1 MQLRVRNKRLS
12 PYRLYSLI
20 LATILTVGILIGGN
34 VALLFHLH
42 QNNLRD
48 IQVALQRQS
57 LTLSE
62 LIERTFQ
69 SEDVVLETLA
79 GKIRADAKNQSLEKF
94 SDRQSNLFLRDEMD
108 GLPQIDT
115 LGVIN
120 ASGRRVAH
128 SRGWPI
134 EAADLSGRQYFQIL
148 KQNQQKTSYISDP
161 LKGIS
166 SGEWTIVLAHAVR
179 APSGQF
185 LGVVFSSTILKYFD
199 DLFGATSL
207 GDGYAATLLK
217 TDGTLLA
224 RYPMAGKIGMVAPAS
239 TLRKLGNSRSAI
251 SRSVSPV
258 DHQARIAAAYKLASF
273 PLVVVVTQNEDA
285 AFSAWRAT
293 AYTMSLGTAAVV
305 ALLII
310 AAFLIARSWRTQDR
324 LNAARA
330 QIIESDK
337 SRALAEAEL
346 KRQCDLTSQNVRFN
360 AAVENMSQGLSMWDA
375 QKRLIVCNKRY
386 AEIYRLGEE
395 ETKPGADL
403 EKILAARTAHG
414 TGREDRE
421 NKIGAWAAEIAQR
434 TGFQATAKLTDGRY
448 VTVTHSRMSDGG
460 WVSTHEDVTARR
472 REEEELDETKK
483 FLNSIIENIPVA
495 VTVKDAK
502 TRKFVLVN
510 RRFEAMLGLPRE
522 ELLGHDVFDF
532 YSRDAATLI
541 DKSDSELLQ
550 PGVGVISAEFE
561 IDMPRRGNCVL
572 TTSRIVVRDTRG
584 EPKYLVVVIDDITER
599 KKSEQRIAFMAHHDT
614 LTGLANR
621 AAAIQQIE
629 EAGARHH
636 RSGESFTVLLLDLDR
651 FKNVNDTLGHGAG
664 DELLKETA
672 SRLKSA
678 LEETDVLARLGG
690 DEFAI
695 IQRGKSEPREAAIAL
710 ADRLIGLI
718 SEPYSIEGHEI
729 NIGTSIG
736 IAVASGHGTDPESL
750 LKMAD
755 MALYK
760 AKSAGRNGYCFFVPT
775 MSEAIAE
782 RNELEKEL
790 RRAIQNNQFEL
801 HYQPIIDAKSRKIC
815 AAEALI
821 RWRHPTKG
829 LIRPDQFIPIAE
841 ESGLITD
848 IGEWVLNSACHEAV
862 RWPSNVHIAVN
873 LSAVQLRKR
882 TLVDLVDRA
891 LAKSGLDPRRLELE
905 ITETAL
911 IEWAA
916 DCLPILRQLKARG
929 VVIAL
934 DDFGTGYSSLSHLTM
949 FPFDKIKI
957 DKSFTQ
963 NIEKRIDCA
972 IIVSAT
978 LTLARGLDIVTT
990 AEGVET
996 AEQSRLLQVAGV
1008 TSLQGYFFHR
1018 PVPASEIDFGAVF
1031 NAELRGDAA

>member
-12 PYRLYSLI
+12 PYRLTSLI
-20 LATILTVGILIGGN
+20 LATILTVGIFVGGN
-34 VALLFHLH
+34 AALLFHLY
-42 QNNLRD
+42 QDTLSD
-48 IQVALQRQS
+48 VQVDLQRQS

-69 SEDVVLETLA
+69 SVDLALDTLA
-79 GKIRADAKNQSLEKF
+79 NKMRADADDSSLKKF
-94 SDRQSNLFLRDEMD
+94 SDRETYRFLRGEMA

-115 LGVIN
+115 LGVLD
-120 ASGRRVAH
+120 ASGRRVTH
-128 SRGWPI
+128 SRVWPS
-134 EAADLSGRQYFQIL
+134 EPVDLSGRQYFQAL
-148 KQNQQKTSYISDP
+148 KQNAQSASYISDP
-161 LKGIS
+161 LQGVS
-166 SGEWTIVLAHAVR
+166 SGQWSIILAHAVR
-179 APSGQF
+179 TPSGEF
-185 LGVVFSSTILKYFD
+185 LGVVFSSTVLKYIE
-199 DLFGATSL
+199 DLFRLTSL
-207 GDGYAATLLK
+207 GNGYAATLLK
-217 TDGTLLA
+217 MDGTLLA
-224 RYPMAGKIGMVAPAS
+224 RYPMAGRVGMVAPVS

-258 DHQARIAAAYKLASF
+258 DHQARIAAAYRLTSF

-293 AYTMSLGTAAVV
+293 AYRMSIGTAAVV
-305 ALLII
+305 SLLIV
-310 AAFLIARSWRTQDR
+310 AAFLVARSWRTQDR

-330 QIIESDK
+330 QIIESGK
-337 SRALAEAEL
+337 NRALAEAEL
-346 KRQCDLTSQNVRFN
+346 KRQRDVASQNVRFN

-386 AEIYRLGEE
+386 AEIYRLSEE
-395 ETKPGADL
+395 ETKPGTDL
-403 EKILAARTAHG
+403 AKVLAARVAHG
-414 TGREDRE
+414 TGREDC
-421 NKIGAWAAEIAQR
+421 NTKIGEWVDEITQR
-434 TGFQATAKLTDGRY
+434 TANQSAAKLTDGRY
-448 VTVTHSRMSDGG
+448 VSVTHCPMSDGG

-495 VTVKDAK
+495 VTVKDAN

-510 RRFEAMLGLPRE
+510 RRFEAMLDLPRG
-522 ELLGHDVFDF
+522 ELLGRDAFDF
-532 YSRDAATLI
+532 YSSDAAKLI
-541 DKSDSELLQ
+541 DKSDSESLK
-550 PGVGVISAEFE
+550 PGVGVISAEYE
-561 IDMPRRGNCVL
+561 IEMPRRGNCVL
-572 TTSRIVVRDTRG
+572 ATSRIVVRDIRG

-599 KKSEQRIAFMAHHDT
+599 KKSEQRISFMAHHDM

-621 AAAIQQIE
+621 AAAAQRIE
-629 EAGARHH
+629 EAGARH
-636 RSGESFTVLLLDLDR
+636 RRWGEPFTVLLLDLDR

-664 DELLKETA
+664 DELLRETA

-678 LEETDVLARLGG
+678 LRETDLLARLGG

-695 IQRGKSEPREAAIAL
+695 VQLGESEPRQAAIAL
-710 ADRLIGLI
+710 ADRLIELI
-718 SEPYSIEGHEI
+718 SKPYSIEGHEV
-729 NIGTSIG
+729 NIATSIG
-736 IAVASGHGTDPESL
+736 IALAAEHGTNPESL

-760 AKSAGRNGYCFFVPT
+760 AKSAGRNGYCFFDPT
-775 MSEAIAE
+775 MSEAIAV

-801 HYQPIIDAKSRKIC
+801 HYQPIVDAKLRNIC

-841 ESGLITD
+841 ESGLISEL
-848 IGEWVLNSACHEAV
+848 GEWVLNSACQEAV
-862 RWPSNVHIAVN
+862 RWPSNVHVAVN

-882 TLVDLVDRA
+882 NLAELVDRA
-891 LAKSGLDPRRLELE
+891 LTNSGLDPRRLELE

-916 DCLPILRQLKARG
+916 DCLPVLRQLKERG

-963 NIEKRIDCA
+963 NIDKRRDCA

-990 AEGVET
+990 AEGIET

-1008 TSLQGYFFHR
+1008 SSLQGYFFQR
-1018 PVPASEIDFGAVF
+1018 PVPASEIDFGVVF
-1031 NAELRGDAA
+1031 EAEMKVDAA

>member
-1 MQLRVRNKRLS
+1 VRLRVRNKRLS
-12 PYRLYSLI
+12 PYRLSSLV
-20 LATILTVGILIGGN
+20 LATILTIGIIVGGN
-34 VALLFHLH
+34 VALLIHLYETT
-42 QNNLRD
+42 LRD
-48 IQVALQRQS
+48 VEVALQRQS

-62 LIERTFQ
+62 LVERTFQ
-69 SEDVVLETLA
+69 SAAVVVGTVAE
-79 GKIRADAKNQSLEKF
+79 KIRAEATGPDLKTF
-94 SDRQSNLFLRDEMD
+94 SDRDFYDDLREEID

-115 LGVIN
+115 LGVVN
-120 ASGRRVAH
+120 ARGHRVAH
-128 SRGWPI
+128 TRGWPSEPI
-134 EAADLSGRQYFQIL
+134 DLSGRQYFQTL
-148 KQNQQKTSYISDP
+148 KQNPQRSAYISDP
-161 LKGIS
+161 IQGMA
-166 SGEWTIVLAHAVR
+166 SGHWTIVLAHAVR
-179 APSGQF
+179 APSGEF
-185 LGVVFSSTILKYFD
+185 LGVVFSSTVLKYFE
-199 DLFGATSL
+199 DLFRLTSL

-217 TDGTLLA
+217 MDGTLLA
-224 RYPMAGKIGMVAPAS
+224 RYPMAGRIGMVAPAS
-239 TLRKLGNSRSAI
+239 TLKKLGVSRSAI

-258 DHQARIAAAYKLASF
+258 DHQARIAAAYKLANF

-285 AFSAWRAT
+285 AFAAWRAT
-293 AYTMSLGTAAVV
+293 AYRMSIGTAAVV
-305 ALLII
+305 ILLII
-310 AAFLIARSWRTQDR
+310 AAVLIARSWRTQDR

-330 QIIESDK
+330 QIIESGK
-337 SRALAEAEL
+337 NRALTEAEL
-346 KRQCDLTSQNVRFN
+346 QRQRDMAAQNIRFN

-386 AEIYRLGEE
+386 AEIYHLSED
-395 ETKPGADL
+395 ETKPGTEL
-403 EKILAARTAHG
+403 EKILASRAARGTAK
-414 TGREDRE
+414 E
-421 NKIGAWAAEIAQR
+421 NCESRIGEWVAEIAQR
-434 TGFQATAKLTDGRY
+434 TAKQSTAKLTDGRY
-448 VTVTHSRMSDGG
+448 VTITHCPMSDGG

-472 REEEELDETKK
+472 QEEEELDETKK

-510 RRFEAMLGLPRE
+510 QRFEAMIGFPRE
-522 ELLGHDVFDF
+522 KLLGRDVFDF
-532 YSRDAATLI
+532 YSSEGASLI
-541 DKSDSELLQ
+541 DKSDSESLQ
-550 PGVGVISAEFE
+550 PGVGVISAEYE
-561 IDMPRRGNCVL
+561 IDMPRGGKCVL
-572 TTSRIVVRDTRG
+572 TTNRIVVRDTRG
-584 EPKYLVVVIDDITER
+584 EPKYLVVVIEDITER

-621 AAAIQQIE
+621 AAAIERIA
-629 EAGARHH
+629 EADARRR
-636 RSGESFTVLLLDLDR
+636 RSGESFAVLLLDLDR
-651 FKNVNDTLGHGAG
+651 FKNVNDTLGHSAG

-672 SRLKSA
+672 SRLRSA
-678 LEETDVLARLGG
+678 LGETDVLARLGG

-695 IQRGKSEPREAAIAL
+695 LQIGEKEPRQAAITL
-710 ADRLIGLI
+710 ADRLIELI
-718 SEPYSIEGHEI
+718 SKPFNIEGHEI
-729 NIGTSIG
+729 NIATSIG
-736 IAVASGHGTDPESL
+736 IALAADQGTNPESL

-755 MALYK
+755 MALYR
-760 AKSAGRNGYCFFVPT
+760 AKSAGRNGYCVFDPT
-775 MSEAIAE
+775 LSEAIAE

-790 RRAIQNNQFEL
+790 RRAIQNSQFEL

-848 IGEWVLNSACHEAV
+848 IGEWVLNTACQEAV

-882 TLVDLVDRA
+882 NLVDLVDGA

-916 DCLPILRQLKARG
+916 DCLPVLRQLKARG

-963 NIEKRIDCA
+963 NVETRADCA
-972 IIVSAT
+972 IIIAAT
-978 LTLARGLDIVTT
+978 LTLARGLDMVTT

-996 AEQSRLLQVAGV
+996 AEQCRLLLAAGV
-1008 TSLQGYFFHR
+1008 TSLQGYFFQR
-1018 PVPASEIDFGAVF
+1018 PVPAAEIDFGAAF
-1031 NAELRGDAA
+1031 DAAARVDAA